1 MFFKQSTLDS
11 IIDKILIFF
20 SLHMILFPSVVEC
33 VCVCVCLNGYIH
45 FPVKNPK
52 SFTEHSYIKSM
63 KLSIKIDYCVKLHFV
78 HRRGDT

>member
-20 SLHMILFPSVVEC
+20 SLHMILFPSVVE
-33 VCVCVCLNGYIH
+33 CVCLNGYIH